1 MTEERQ
7 GSCEWVETIRGMPGS
22 EFEPRRHHKLCILR
36 NGTSAIAH
44 SLRWARAGA
53 LLQVTQSG
61 GLFFAFWRKHKN
73 ALPPPLRYRCAAKKP
88 PLCKGRWPS
97 AARTE
102 GLLPAC
108 AHGNNPP
115 VMASPCQPPLH
126 KGAPWCAEVLQSCR
140 SFFGS
145 LQGLPASREAL
156 QFLIRFSAGSCRRPG
171 RPPAR

>member
-1 MTEERQ
+1 MTNAKPS
-7 GSCEWVETIRGMPGS
+7 GIITNVDAG
-22 EFEPRRHHKLCILR
+22 
-36 NGTSAIAH
+36 IAH
-44 SLRWARAGA
+44 LVERHLAKVEVASSSLVARSSS
-53 LLQVTQSG
+53 QVTQSG
-61 GLFFAFWRKHKN
+61 GLFFCFWRKHKN
-73 ALPPPLRYRCAAKKP
+73 SLPPPLRCGYAAKKP

-115 VMASPCQPPLH
+115 VMASPCQPP
-126 KGAPWCAEVLQSCR
+126 WCAEVLQSCR

-145 LQGLPASREAL
+145 LKGLSICRKAFSY
-156 QFLIRFSAGSCRRPG
+156 LIPLFAGSCRRPG